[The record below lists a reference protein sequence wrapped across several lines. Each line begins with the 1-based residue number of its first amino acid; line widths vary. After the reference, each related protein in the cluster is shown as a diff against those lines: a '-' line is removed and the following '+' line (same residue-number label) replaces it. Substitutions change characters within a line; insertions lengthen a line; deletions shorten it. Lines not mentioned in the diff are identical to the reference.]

1 MRLLISISRRVVWP
15 TLLAAVSGCATTSPS
30 IHSLESSHEFS
41 YSGGRGV
48 QDFAAHPNAVVPAVF
63 ASLTDL
69 QMSEVQ
75 PTRDGVVTRIEARTR
90 DGRAVSVTVRP
101 RDGAAQV
108 GARIGWFGDEALSKA
123 LLERVG
129 VRAGTRDPE
138 AIPDEPPSTPSGNP
152 YFSRSAIPDE
162 VMLRDLA
169 DAPYHDRVIP

>member
-1 MRLLISISRRVVWP
+1 MISRGVVWT
-15 TLLAAVSGCATTSPS
+15 TLLATASGCATTSPPT
-30 IHSLESSHEFS
+30 HHLESSTEFS

-48 QDFAAHPNAVVPAVF
+48 QDFAVPPSAVVPAVF

-69 QMSEVQ
+69 QMSEAE
-75 PTRDGVVTRIEARTR
+75 PARDGVVTRIEARTR
-90 DGRAVSVTVRP
+90 DGRAVSVTIRP
-101 RDGAAQV
+101 RAGVSQV

-129 VRAGTRDPE
+129 VRAGTRAPE
-138 AIPDEPPSTPSGNP
+138 AIPDDPPSTPAGNP

-169 DAPYHDRVIP
+169 DAPYHDRVVP

>member
-1 MRLLISISRRVVWP
+1 MRRTISQAATW
-15 TLLAAVSGCATTSPS
+15 LFALALTPGCATTAP
-30 IHSLESSHEFS
+30 ITHTAESTSEFS
-41 YSGGRGV
+41 YSAGRGV
-48 QDFAAHPNAVVPAVF
+48 QDIAAPPGAVVPAVL

-69 QMSEVQ
+69 QMTEVE
-75 PTRDGVVTRIEARTR
+75 PSRDGVVTRVEARTR
-90 DGRAVSVTVRP
+90 DGRAVSVTIRP
-101 RDGAAQV
+101 RAGAAQV

-152 YFSRSAIPDE
+152 YFSRDAISNE

>member
-1 MRLLISISRRVVWP
+1 MRRAISRRSLWLA
-15 TLLAAVSGCATTSPS
+15 LLAFAPGCATTSPL
-30 IHSLESSHEFS
+30 IHSIESSAEFS
-41 YSGGRGV
+41 YSAGRGV
-48 QDFAAHPNAVVPAVF
+48 QDFAAPPSAVIPAVF
-63 ASLTDL
+63 AALTDL
-69 QMSEVQ
+69 QMDDPQ
-75 PTRDGVVTRIEARTR
+75 PARDGVVTRIEARTR
-90 DGRAVSVTVRP
+90 DGRAVSLTVRP
-101 RDGAAQV
+101 RAGATQV

-129 VRAGTRDPE
+129 VRAGTQAPE